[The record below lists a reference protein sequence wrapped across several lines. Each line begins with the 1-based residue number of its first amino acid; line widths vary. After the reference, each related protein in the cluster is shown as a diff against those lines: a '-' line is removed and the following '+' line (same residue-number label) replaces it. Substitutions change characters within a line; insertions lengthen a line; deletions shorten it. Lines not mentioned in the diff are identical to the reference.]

1 MIFTELYE
9 RVIKPYTADRGVTWE
24 VQIAEEDVSINI
36 FHVEGLFLRRI
47 IALLL
52 EDQRFD
58 TPLRRRKQ
66 GRRGALEKDK
76 QGSPL

>member
-24 VQIAEEDVSINI
+24 VQIAEEDVSISI
-36 FHVEGLFLRRI
+36 FHVEGLFLRRV

-58 TPLRRRKQ
+58 TTLCCQTQ
-66 GRRGALEKDK
+66 GRSGALEEDE
-76 QGSPL
+76 QSSAL